1 MGRDAEVVVVGAGVA
16 GLATAYAL
24 ARAGRE
30 VVVLEQFEV
39 GHARGS
45 SHGHARIF
53 RLVYDH
59 PHYVRLAQRALPLW
73 RELERETG
81 RAVLRTTGSLDLGP
95 GLEERRR
102 ALEACGI
109 EFEVVDGGEV
119 GARHPLRV
127 PDDLV
132 CLAQADGGVL
142 DAEAAQLAFLESA
155 RSRGAR
161 LLERT
166 RAESVEDEGGAALV
180 RANGRELR
188 AGAVVVTAGAWV
200 NRLLEPLGRALP
212 VVVTRETVAYFSL
225 RADGLPAVIDWRAQP
240 GHAVAA
246 AVGSIYALTSP
257 EGLKVGVHRG
267 GATADPDEAG
277 EPDPEVVAR
286 AAEWLERHCPAAD
299 PEPVGSETCLY
310 TNMPGESFVLER
322 TGRIVVGSACS
333 GHGFKFAPVV
343 GERLAELALEVAA

>member
-1 MGRDAEVVVVGAGVA
+1 MARDAEVVVVGAGIA
-16 GLATAYAL
+16 GLATAWAL
-24 ARAGRE
+24 ARSGRE
-30 VVVLEQFEV
+30 VAVLEQFEV
-39 GHARGS
+39 GHDRGS

-59 PHYVRLAQRALPLW
+59 PDYVRLAQRALPLW

-127 PDDLV
+127 PDDLA

-142 DAEAAQLAFLESA
+142 DAEAAQLAFRDSA
-155 RSRGAR
+155 RSHGAR

-166 RAESVEDEGGAALV
+166 RAEAVEDEGDTALV
-180 RANGRELR
+180 RADGRELR
-188 AGAVVVTAGAWV
+188 ADAVVVTAGAWV

-212 VVVTRETVAYFSL
+212 VVVTRETVAYFPL
-225 RADGLPAVIDWRAQP
+225 RADGLPTVVDWRAEP
-240 GHAVAA
+240 GHAGAA
-246 AVGSIYALTSP
+246 AVGAIYALTSP
-257 EGLKVGVHRG
+257 EGLKIGVHRG
-267 GATADPDEAG
+267 GAPADPDEVG
-277 EPDPEVVAR
+277 EPDPGVVR
-286 AAEWLERHCPAAD
+286 QAAEWLERHCPAAG
-299 PEPVGSETCLY
+299 PEAVRSETCLY
-310 TNMPGESFVLER
+310 TNMPDESFVLER
-322 TGRIVVGSACS
+322 HGRVVVGSACS

-343 GERLAELALEVAA
+343 GERLADLACS